1 MEATPREVL
10 IYATPDGREPKLRSF
25 HDWLIES
32 LKDPKEAEA
41 YLKAALSEND
51 PDLLQKA
58 IKDVIEAG
66 NNSVVVALASDTGK
80 LTLSGL
86 TSINT

>member
-1 MEATPREVL
+1 MS
-10 IYATPDGREPKLRSF
+10 KLRSF

-41 YLKAALSEND
+41 YIKTALSEND

-58 IKDVIEAG
+58 ISDVIEAG
-66 NNSVVVALASDTGK
+66 NNSVVASLAFNTGK
-80 LTLSGL
+80 LT
-86 TSINT
+86 TSEIVSISKNT

>member
-1 MEATPREVL
+1 M
-10 IYATPDGREPKLRSF
+10 PKLRSF

-51 PDLLQKA
+51 PDLLRNV
-58 IKDVIEAG
+58 INDVIEAG
-66 NNSVVVALASDTGK
+66 NNSVVDSLKIPQNS
-80 LTLSGL
+80 
-86 TSINT
+86 